1 MSWNTYLS
9 LIFFFDSVVE
19 TSKMIGEL
27 GVYPTQLVEHFN
39 NNAVT

>member
-19 TSKMIGEL
+19 TSQMIREL
-27 GVYPTQLVEHFN
+27 GVYPTQLAYQGRHIMQ
-39 NNAVT
+39 